1 MGDWLTRKGFGEYM
15 RKVFWLLLFLTIG
28 LLTACGVTE
37 PDIDVTATYDFG
49 SINKGEVA
57 AAEIPVRNLGNGEL
71 TVVAVSTSCGCTT
84 AVLSPMTIP
93 PGGEA
98 MLRVA
103 YDSAV
108 HEVDIDKIER
118 YVFISSDDP
127 DEADVQIKFTVF
139 VQADSST

>member
-1 MGDWLTRKGFGEYM
+1 MSKATWI
-15 RKVFWLLLFLTIG
+15 LLILTIG
-28 LLTACGVTE
+28 LLAACSTAE
-37 PDIDVTATYDFG
+37 PDIDVSTTYDFG

-57 AAEIPVRNLGNGEL
+57 AADLPVRNLGAGEL

-84 AVLSPMTIP
+84 ATLSPMIIP

-98 MLRVA
+98 TLRVE

-108 HEVDIDKIER
+108 HDTDMDKIER
-118 YVFISSDDP
+118 YVFILSDDP

-139 VQADSST
+139 VRTDSST

>member
-1 MGDWLTRKGFGEYM
+1 M
-15 RKVFWLLLFLTIG
+15 RKVIWILLFLTIG
-28 LLTACGVTE
+28 LLTACGAAE

-49 SINKGEVA
+49 YINKGDVA
-57 AAEIPVRNLGNGEL
+57 AADVPVRNLGTGDL

-98 MLRVA
+98 TLRVA

-108 HEVDIDKIER
+108 HEADMNKIER

-139 VQADSST
+139 VQENPST